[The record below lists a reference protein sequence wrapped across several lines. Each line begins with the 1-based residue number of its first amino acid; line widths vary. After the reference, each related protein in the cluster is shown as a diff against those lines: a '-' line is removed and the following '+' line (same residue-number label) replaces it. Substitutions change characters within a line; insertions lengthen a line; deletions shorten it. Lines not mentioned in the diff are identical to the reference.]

1 MHSVTHKLLQFL
13 ADERGSIFLE
23 YALVS
28 TVSGIMSF
36 GIGFFLRSAQAQSAE
51 AFVLAYDE
59 MLAEAL
65 TTP

>member
-1 MHSVTHKLLQFL
+1 MRSVTHKLLQFL
-13 ADERGSIFLE
+13 ADEHGSIFLE

-36 GIGFFLRSAQAQSAE
+36 GIGFFLRSAQIQSAE
-51 AFVLAYDE
+51 AFVLVYDE